1 MVFQSGGLRDSG
13 LSVSFPAHHF
23 SLATWVSKFTVT
35 MEDVDVYMKIF
46 FQNHPCV
53 LEAEPRLICLT
64 SDPKSRAQ
72 SFD

>member
-46 FQNHPCV
+46 FFP
-53 LEAEPRLICLT
+53 EPSMCSRG
-64 SDPKSRAQ
+64 RAQ
-72 SFD
+72 THLSYF